1 MNSYGWTKHERSGLN
16 FRKRFFLYLFHVMR
30 VAFLRHGA
38 FLPRSI
44 LFHVCSGCIV
54 FGLSVMA
61 VAVLSPED
69 HGRFALLLSG
79 MLVGVSILT
88 ALFLDPFSQR
98 GRCSRMHGR
107 MLRAIFGWFGLA
119 ASLPGTLMVCFS
131 SAQWFALPVSGFL
144 LSPGLAIVFLHRR
157 LMQAGI
163 CTGPKVWVWV
173 GLCPLAICTLVLSG
187 DVTPHNI
194 VLVLSITSIGCL
206 AHFSP
211 LRVRVLKSVLAWHM
225 RKGICLVLALP
236 VALVVQQGPV
246 LAVAAFHGPEGAGDW
261 RRIQLLMMPVLQG
274 VAFLGGYLQPRLAR
288 LVREEQKRLAKTCAL
303 VFGGTLSGFSC
314 LWCIG
319 LCITGDDPGH
329 SRIPLPVHGVGVA
342 EGVLAC
348 TYLVAVSMAAATGIF
363 VRARQDNVRVLM
375 ATLCAGGVC
384 IVGLPLCAS
393 SGVAALLGLLA
404 LSYATNAVVLA
415 WPQQ

>member
-1 MNSYGWTKHERSGLN
+1 
-16 FRKRFFLYLFHVMR
+16 MR
-30 VAFLRHGA
+30 VAFSRHGA
-38 FLPRSI
+38 LLPQSI

-54 FGLSVMA
+54 FGLSVLA

-79 MLVGVSILT
+79 MWVGVSILT
-88 ALFLDPFSQR
+88 AVFLDPFSQR
-98 GRCSRMHGR
+98 GRCGRTHGR
-107 MLRAIFGWFGLA
+107 MLQAIFGWFGLA
-119 ASLPGTLMVCFS
+119 AFLPGILMVGFS
-131 SAQWFALPVSGFL
+131 GKQWLTLPVSGFF
-144 LSPGLAIVFLHRR
+144 LSPGLATVFLHRR

-163 CTGPKVWVWV
+163 CTGPKVWIWV
-173 GLCPLAICTLVLSG
+173 GLYPLATCILVLSG
-187 DVTPHNI
+187 DLTPHNL

-211 LRVRVLKSVLAWHM
+211 LRVRVLKSVLAWYM

-274 VAFLGGYLQPRLAR
+274 MAFLGGYLQPRLAR
-288 LVREEQKRLAKTCAL
+288 LVREEQRRLAKARAL
-303 VFGGTLSGFSC
+303 VFGASLSGLSC

-319 LCITGDDPGH
+319 LCFAGDDPG
-329 SRIPLPVHGVGVA
+329 SLRVLLPAHGIGVA
-342 EGVLAC
+342 DGVLAC
-348 TYLVAVSMAAATGIF
+348 TYLVAASLAAAAGIF
-363 VRARQDNVRVLM
+363 VRARQDNARVLL
-375 ATLCAGGVC
+375 ATLCAGGIC
-384 IVGLPLCAS
+384 MAGLPLCAPY
-393 SGVAALLGLLA
+393 GIACLLALLA

-415 WPQQ
+415 WPWR